1 MNTILI
7 VEDNLDMS
15 EELQETLEDEG
26 FKTYCAY
33 TVQEGIDMLQKE
45 DISLCLLDIRLP
57 DGNGYDLCQR
67 AREFFQGPI
76 VMLTACDRPQDI
88 VFGFGV
94 GADDYIVKPFA
105 TEVLLTRIK
114 KQFENIEKLAK
125 YRNLQEN
132 KQFRTGD
139 LVIDCDN
146 YQVWRAEKEISLGK
160 REFRLIEKLIANYHR
175 VVTRDQMIEFLWE
188 NNPEPVNDNTL
199 TTHVSRVR
207 GKLGDYHG
215 ESYIETVR
223 GVGMRWN
230 VNVRPLNVI

>member
-67 AREFFQGPI
+67 ARERPI

-94 GADDYIVKPFA
+94 GADDYIVKLICHRSAADQNQKTVRKHRKVGKVETFKK
-105 TEVLLTRIK
+105 TSNFVQEIWSLTR
-114 KQFENIEKLAK
+114 QLSGLESRE
-125 YRNLQEN
+125 RNQP
-132 KQFRTGD
+132 G
-139 LVIDCDN
+139 
-146 YQVWRAEKEISLGK
+146 
-160 REFRLIEKLIANYHR
+160 
-175 VVTRDQMIEFLWE
+175 
-188 NNPEPVNDNTL
+188 
-199 TTHVSRVR
+199 
-207 GKLGDYHG
+207 
-215 ESYIETVR
+215 
-223 GVGMRWN
+223 
-230 VNVRPLNVI
+230 